1 MNVKLSNLMSEGSE
15 TRLLVQHELCECKGR
30 LSIKIMCM

>member
-1 MNVKLSNLMSEGSE
+1 MSEGSE

-30 LSIKIMCM
+30 LSIKIMWM